1 MRLDIPKAVL
11 GRAVPPPPR
20 TARRPPSPAALTTDD
35 GRRMIAIPAAD
46 NCNSPQL
53 FVAASLLGR
62 ASSRAYAATWSLAG
76 ISLLS
81 GVDRASPHDAV
92 QGIGR
97 NDLESVL
104 TVARQ
109 GGISRYNELARSTVP
124 ARDAVPAAAESLLT
138 PLPNGGGRAGR
149 SRPRPFLHVII
160 RFISRRP
167 DRGGAV

>member
-1 MRLDIPKAVL
+1 VL
-11 GRAVPPPPR
+11 ASAVPPPPR

-46 NCNSPQL
+46 NCSSPQL

-62 ASSRAYAATWSLAG
+62 ASSRAYAAAWSLAG

-81 GVDRASPHDAV
+81 GVDRPSPHDAV

-138 PLPNGGGRAGR
+138 PLPNFPRPSIAAGR
-149 SRPRPFLHVII
+149 LQLNSVPSTQI
-160 RFISRRP
+160 RCRMTARR
-167 DRGGAV
+167 RERATSG